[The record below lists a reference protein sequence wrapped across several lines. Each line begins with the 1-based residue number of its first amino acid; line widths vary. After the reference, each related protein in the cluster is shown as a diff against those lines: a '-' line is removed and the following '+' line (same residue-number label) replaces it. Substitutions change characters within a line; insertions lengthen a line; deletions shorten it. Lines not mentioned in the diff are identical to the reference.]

1 MTRVCVNVCYMF
13 CCVFLTILIVT
24 ELHIYAVKIKLQ
36 LEKVQLKSIRK
47 NLYRSLA
54 ILQIEEVIKN
64 GERKNGRTFAR
75 TL

>member
-1 MTRVCVNVCYMF
+1 MLY
-13 CCVFLTILIVT
+13 CVFLTILIVT
-24 ELHIYAVKIKLQ
+24 ELHIHAVKIKLQ

-64 GERKNGRTFAR
+64 GERKNGRAFTGA
-75 TL
+75 L